1 MARTHYNSFTGYGL
15 ILKFL
20 DLQILVEIIGV
31 QVHEKSTKV
40 DVWHNIS

>member
-20 DLQILVEIIGV
+20 DLLVEIIGV